1 MKSLIIPTST
11 KQKVHSVTLMLIRV
25 QRSRRLFALYAHFF
39 FLPSLQRR
47 SSPLC

>member
-11 KQKVHSVTLMLIRV
+11 KQKVYSVTLMLIRV
-25 QRSRRLFALYAHFF
+25 QRSHRLFALYADYF